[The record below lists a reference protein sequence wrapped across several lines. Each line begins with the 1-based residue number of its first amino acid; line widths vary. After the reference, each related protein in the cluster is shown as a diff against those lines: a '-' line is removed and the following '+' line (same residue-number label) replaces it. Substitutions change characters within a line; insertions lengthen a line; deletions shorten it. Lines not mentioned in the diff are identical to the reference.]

1 MEIKVKHLTKEEFA
15 EYGQFNDMLDSGRA
29 GFGTEAFTF
38 YRDCVRYATQAPVLG
53 MSTLSVKK
61 DERFQLQALE
71 YHNYASEVMM
81 PMDDDAVLFLAK
93 AGSSEEPSENEV
105 EAFIV
110 PKNVI
115 VHLNP
120 GVWHYMPLPLHNSE
134 VNVLIVLPE
143 RVYHNDLFSVDMSA
157 KEISVTI

>member
-81 PMDDDAVLFLAK
+81 MQFFSLRRREVQRSRRKMRWKHSLFRK
-93 AGSSEEPSENEV
+93 
-105 EAFIV
+105 
-110 PKNVI
+110 
-115 VHLNP
+115 
-120 GVWHYMPLPLHNSE
+120 M
-134 VNVLIVLPE
+134 
-143 RVYHNDLFSVDMSA
+143 
-157 KEISVTI
+157 

>member
-1 MEIKVKHLTKEEFA
+1 MEIKVKYLTKDGFA
-15 EYGQFNDMLDSGRA
+15 EYGQFGNMLDKNRA
-29 GFGTEAFTF
+29 GFGSDAFTF

-53 MSTLSVKK
+53 ISTLSVKK
-61 DERFQLQALE
+61 DERFWLQALE

-81 PMDDDAVLFLAK
+81 PLDDDAVLFLAK
-93 AGSSEEPSENEV
+93 AGSSQEPSEKEV

-115 VHLNP
+115 IQLNP
-120 GVWHYMPLPLHNSE
+120 GVWHYMPLPLHNNE

-157 KEISVTI
+157 KEIFVTI